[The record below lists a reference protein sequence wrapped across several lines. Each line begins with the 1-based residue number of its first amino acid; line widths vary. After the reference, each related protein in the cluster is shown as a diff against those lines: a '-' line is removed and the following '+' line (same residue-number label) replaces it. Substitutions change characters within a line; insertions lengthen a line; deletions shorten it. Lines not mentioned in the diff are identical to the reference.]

1 MKALRFTCI
10 AALVVA
16 LILVGTG
23 TVLAKGPS
31 DNAQGKGPQ
40 YRGEKQGFCGNVTSI
55 QDGNVT
61 LVTEQGWTVTI
72 ALAGEF
78 RYKIPKVLNHWEV
91 GNVTD
96 FASHLDGGSLDS
108 LPGRK
113 VAVLAYNVEET
124 APPSVFCGDALKVM
138 VLPLPG
144 EPLHAHHAGN
154 VTEFSGG
161 PDGNVTI
168 VDVHGVGHTFT
179 VDGDTYYRP
188 QGIDES
194 DIAPGS
200 FVTVVSTGREP
211 VVAKAIVLHKPKPEG
226 WPKPSP

>member
-1 MKALRFTCI
+1 MKALRSTCI
-10 AALVVA
+10 VVLVIA

-40 YRGEKQGFCGNVTSI
+40 YKGEKQGFCGNVTSV

-72 ALAGEF
+72 ALTGEF
-78 RYKIPKVLNHWEV
+78 RYKMPKVLNHWEV
-91 GNVTD
+91 GDAAD
-96 FASHLDGGSLDS
+96 FAAHLEGGRLDS

-113 VAVLAYNVEET
+113 VAILACNVDET
-124 APPSVFCGDALKVM
+124 TPPGVFCGDALKVM
-138 VLPLPG
+138 VLPVPG

-154 VTEFSGG
+154 VTDFNSG

-168 VDVHGVGHTFT
+168 TDVHGVSHTFT
-179 VDGDTYYRP
+179 VDSDTYYRP
-188 QGIDES
+188 QGISES
-194 DIAPGS
+194 DIAPDS

-211 VVAKAIVLHKPKPEG
+211 AVAKAIVLHRPKPEG